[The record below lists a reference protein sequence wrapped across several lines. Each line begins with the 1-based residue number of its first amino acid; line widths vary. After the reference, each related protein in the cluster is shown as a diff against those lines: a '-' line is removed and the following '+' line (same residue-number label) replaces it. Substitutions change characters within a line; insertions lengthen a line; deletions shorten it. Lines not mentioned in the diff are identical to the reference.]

1 MYVSVKER
9 TKEIGVRLAQGASK
23 RMIILQFL
31 FESILLCMLGALI
44 GIPLGVAASLLIN
57 MSVLPASPT
66 IWGVLVAFAAAFI
79 VGVLAGVFPA
89 RQATKVEITEALRAE
104 F

>member
-1 MYVSVKER
+1 
-9 TKEIGVRLAQGASK
+9 
-23 RMIILQFL
+23 
-31 FESILLCMLGALI
+31 MLGALI
-44 GIPLGVAASLLIN
+44 GIPLGLFASFLIN
-57 MSVLPASPT
+57 LSVLPATPT
-66 IWGVLVAFAAAFI
+66 LWSILVAFGAAFM